1 MVRVLWMVSVD
12 IRMRSLCWNEGL
24 SLMDNGL
31 CFVIVLMEMVLHRI
45 HLRSLCDIYINMCV
59 WCMHYDLSD
68 ETSLSFREKM

>member
-45 HLRSLCDIYINMCV
+45 HLRSLCDIYICV
-59 WCMHYDLSD
+59 WCMYYGLSD